1 MEAAKEWSALIERA
15 RAVLHPREISPF
27 VEAGGVRRRFSRRPE
42 MFTSASALIRPV
54 RLECVRSGMLRQT

>member
-1 MEAAKEWSALIERA
+1 MEAAGEWSVLIERA
-15 RAVLHPREISPF
+15 RAVLHPREISPKP
-27 VEAGGVRRRFSRRPE
+27 AALRRRFLQRPE